1 MPTITKLGKYLIRRT
16 LGKGAMG
23 VVYEGFDP
31 VLARTVA
38 IKTIL
43 PAQLDGSEVASV
55 LARFKREAQAAGRL
69 NHPGIVAVYE
79 YGEVDA
85 EYDPTVMGNS
95 GYSPLETERVAFIAM
110 QFVKGRELRS
120 YFEENER
127 FALKDAARIM
137 EQILDALD
145 HAHSNGVTHRDIK
158 PANLIMLDDGRVKI
172 ADFGIARIESS
183 QLTVAGTVM
192 GTPSYMSP
200 EQFQGQT
207 VDLRSDLFSCGVIL
221 YQFLTGEKPFVGT
234 LTSIMFKV
242 LREQPVPPSALNAAL
257 VPAWDRVV
265 EKAIAKNPEDRFQS
279 AQAFAAAIRSVLAGE
294 PSQLPP
300 VNSSKVPL
308 ATDIGGPVTP
318 LSAPTL
324 ATAATAATA
333 NANENVSVPV
343 PVLAAAA
350 VQPDAPVIDAER
362 TFLTQADVSKAIARQ
377 RKEAEAAKQL
387 RTAAIPKATGVPK
400 VPEIPKTLK
409 IPEAP
414 PVRGPDGPRK
424 SSLWLWL
431 AAALLLLAGA
441 GAYLGFGS
449 GNNVAL
455 PSADS
460 RPSAEKP
467 GPPVTAPLAAP
478 PSTVSV
484 PSAPSA
490 APALPVARPPATVP
504 SLGTPAPKPTA
515 PLPVPAP
522 APMPVPVPVPM
533 PVSPAVPKPA
543 AAPTIAPPL
552 AVQNL
557 PAASEP
563 VKRPGRKPVVALP
576 APARPAETA
585 PAKERPTA
593 ERAPQRPARCAL
605 ILQKAAVSEPI
616 SAEERN
622 FLTSSCQ

>member
-1 MPTITKLGKYLIRRT
+1 
-16 LGKGAMG
+16 MG

-31 VLARTVA
+31 VLERTVA

-43 PAQLDGSEVASV
+43 PAQLDGSDVASV

-69 NHPGIVAVYE
+69 NHPGIVSVYE

-85 EYDPTVMGNS
+85 EYDHTVMGNS
-95 GYSPLETERVAFIAM
+95 GHSQLEPERVAFIAM

-127 FALKDAARIM
+127 FALKDVGRIM

-257 VPAWDRVV
+257 APAWDRVV
-265 EKAIAKNPEDRFQS
+265 EKAIAKNPDDRFQS
-279 AQAFAAAIRSVLAGE
+279 AQAFAAAIRDVLA
-294 PSQLPP
+294 SQAPR
-300 VNSSKVPL
+300 
-308 ATDIGGPVTP
+308 
-318 LSAPTL
+318 APTPGHAVPAREFVGHVAPPPIL
-324 ATAATAATA
+324 VPVPPPGPAPAPVPVPAPAPAPESTSIPVPVPVR
-333 NANENVSVPV
+333 VSVPV
-343 PVLAAAA
+343 RPFAPA
-350 VQPDAPVIDAER
+350 VDPDATI
-362 TFLTQADVSKAIARQ
+362 LTQADVSKALAKLER
-377 RKEAEAAKQL
+377 EAAAVKPPL
-387 RTAAIPKATGVPK
+387 ATAIPDVAKPPQTPQPLQTPKPPERARMPEPPKRSVTLENPQLPEGPARPVSVSGKATVLVWSAIG
-400 VPEIPKTLK
+400 
-409 IPEAP
+409 
-414 PVRGPDGPRK
+414 
-424 SSLWLWL
+424 
-431 AAALLLLAGA
+431 LLLVGS
-441 GAYLGFGS
+441 GAYLYTGMGTS
-449 GNNVAL
+449 SVSPA
-455 PSADS
+455 PASSA
-460 RPSAEKP
+460 
-467 GPPVTAPLAAP
+467 PVTQAAQ
-478 PSTVSV
+478 
-484 PSAPSA
+484 
-490 APALPVARPPATVP
+490 PPAP
-504 SLGTPAPKPTA
+504 FPAPI
-515 PLPVPAP
+515 PVPAP
-522 APMPVPVPVPM
+522 APVPAPTPTPTPAPVPAPVPVPVP
-533 PVSPAVPKPA
+533 VPAPA
-543 AAPTIAPPL
+543 RDPAPAPIIEPAQPAQPL
-552 AVQNL
+552 QPAQNL
-557 PAASEP
+557 TAASEP
-563 VKRPGRKPVVALP
+563 VNRPMRKPPVAPP
-576 APARPAETA
+576 APARSTQPKPEI
-585 PAKERPTA
+585 ERPRVD
-593 ERAPQRPARCAL
+593 RATTRSPRCAL